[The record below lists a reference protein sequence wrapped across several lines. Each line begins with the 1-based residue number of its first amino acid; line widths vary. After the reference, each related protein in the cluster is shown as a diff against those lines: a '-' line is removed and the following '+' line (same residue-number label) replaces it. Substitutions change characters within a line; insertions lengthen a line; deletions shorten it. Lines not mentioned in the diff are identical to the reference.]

1 MLLIKECNVKM
12 LTVNE
17 LKELIKALD
26 ESNIDELKFEQEG
39 SKLVLK
45 KQNEVQVVGQAP
57 VAVQQTAAPTPAVQ
71 QATQTAPVPQAS
83 KTEGEEPTAKA
94 TNENLHTIT
103 SPMVGTFYAA
113 PSPDSDPY
121 VQKGDQVQADSVVC
135 IVEAMKLMNEIEA
148 EVSGKIVEILAENGE
163 LVEYGQPLFVVE
175 PA

>member
-1 MLLIKECNVKM
+1 M

-17 LKELIKALD
+17 LKDLIKALD
-26 ESNIDELKFEQEG
+26 DSNIDELKFEQEG

-45 KQNEVQVVGQAP
+45 KQRELQVVEQAP
-57 VAVQQTAAPTPAVQ
+57 VAVQQTQAPVAQSAPT
-71 QATQTAPVPQAS
+71 QATSTPQS
-83 KTEGEEPTAKA
+83 SQGEEAPAPA
-94 TNENLHTIT
+94 TNANLHTIT
-103 SPMVGTFYAA
+103 SPMVGTFYSA

-121 VQKGDQVQADSVVC
+121 VQIGDQVQANSVVC

-148 EVSGKIVEILAENGE
+148 EVSGKVVEILAENGE